1 MEGWLNFIGNI
12 LSSGLVIF
20 FVQRHYAKKDAEL
33 LKKQQEIL
41 EKQKIDDKLKNKIEN
56 GLETLR
62 LLSYTRISH
71 EVERLKQK
79 GYATLQDRAF
89 LKELYENYKSHG
101 WNGDMEAG
109 MQDVRE
115 LPTNPPQNKANNGD
129 INV

>member
-1 MEGWLNFIGNI
+1 MEGWLNVIGQI

-41 EKQKIDDKLKNKIEN
+41 ERQKIDDELERKIEN

-71 EVERLKQK
+71 EIERLKQK

-109 MQDVRE
+109 IEDVRE
-115 LPTNPPQNKANNGD
+115 LSTTPPYGTKN
-129 INV
+129 